1 MSQSPLLPPVKEHMQ
16 MRVCPRFRPFL
27 KTDEECKNGEDKP
40 KTSVAFHKN
49 GKNFLI
55 KNGLSEPLEFTFDK
69 FLKSTATQD
78 ETFTSTYGPEVL
90 QRVIDGFNCTIF
102 SYGAQHTGKSFT
114 LFGKSVVAANHHAG
128 FAVRLT
134 RSLFDFIVHK
144 SPPEIEFSVSL
155 TAFETHGNENGDT
168 IMTDLLIGENERR
181 SSHLEVL
188 VNDETSTVEVTGLH
202 EEFVTSE
209 NEFFQ
214 SVNKALE
221 KASREPSTVFIEIKV
236 LQSDPATKITKE
248 SRRWMLHI
256 TTNGE
261 AIHAETDDF
270 DYFATTLRCLLFSR
284 IFVNSI
290 CYAFITLSPSAISS
304 VITKYTIPSLQL
316 ASKLNELSSEVAPN
330 LIRID
335 DEERKKALEQ
345 SKNEENQPSTT
356 TSPQTSTHA
365 PETPSSP
372 RESIILEETE
382 QYKKLLAERN
392 SLQDD
397 VSSLKIQVET
407 LKAQLSK
414 EDEKNSHSRKQLVQ
428 LENALNETTKQLKEV
443 SLLKDSLQKE
453 KERFQEV
460 LSQSHQEIQTLK
472 QKLIEEESK
481 REEMGDKIAEVED
494 LKKTIQ
500 KLQTQLSSSSSSESP
515 LFTQKK
521 EETNMEALSVAKI
534 QYDEMKQLYYE
545 LLDKVDELEKKNIE
559 LEEEKIAT
567 ESKAI
572 PVDDPSNSLIEKL
585 KNKNRVLMEQLN
597 SAKRENIKTRE
608 KSSESVLK
616 SLDVKLDEFRNI
628 VTQYKETAQKQILA
642 TMSTY
647 EETSQQDKATIQK
660 LKLNVT
666 DLTNKLNTAR
676 KKNTE
681 MEISRMKWQEGEKY
695 AKQRVVTL
703 EKELEELKLKSNE
716 KEKLLSDELEKLKVE
731 VITAKDTEI
740 LTLKDEISRME
751 KENGEIIYKLK
762 KAKANRKKT
771 VAALQQA
778 QEQHALLLL
787 QEKERNETLERE
799 IKFLKKYTGVKMDT
813 FSKKNDDSVTQPK
826 KLNTISAASSRQ
838 KEMLAKRLS
847 VTINK
852 TQSNKCND
860 LRGTPLSRENSKTS
874 IVSTEEEEYDA
885 KSPRYKKLTSSNNN
899 LNDIQGYLEKRS
911 PKLNLYKRRYFRL
924 DGSFLFYYVDDVE
937 SKPIGSIDLKT
948 ATIEL
953 SPEKSGKK
961 RFVFKVEIPAKPYYL
976 SCSTA
981 EEREVW
987 FNAISNI
994 IKISKN

>member
-1 MSQSPLLPPVKEHMQ
+1 MHHVHDSSLISSLLDSY
-16 MRVCPRFRPFL
+16 R
-27 KTDEECKNGEDKP
+27 N
-40 KTSVAFHKN
+40 
-49 GKNFLI
+49 
-55 KNGLSEPLEFTFDK
+55 
-69 FLKSTATQD
+69 TQ
-78 ETFTSTYGPEVL
+78 L
-90 QRVIDGFNCTIF
+90 N
-102 SYGAQHTGKSFT
+102 A
-114 LFGKSVVAANHHAG
+114 
-128 FAVRLT
+128 
-134 RSLFDFIVHK
+134 
-144 SPPEIEFSVSL
+144 
-155 TAFETHGNENGDT
+155 
-168 IMTDLLIGENERR
+168 LLLD
-181 SSHLEVL
+181 HY
-188 VNDETSTVEVTGLH
+188 TTP
-202 EEFVTSE
+202 
-209 NEFFQ
+209 
-214 SVNKALE
+214 
-221 KASREPSTVFIEIKV
+221 EPSTVFIEIKV

-248 SRRWMLHI
+248 SRVTIIDFDSESPSDEHRKIHKDGCYTLRQMV
-256 TTNGE
+256 E

-304 VITKYTIPSLQL
+304 VITKYTIPSLKL
-316 ASKLNELSSEVAPN
+316 ASKLYELSSEVSPN

-356 TSPQTSTHA
+356 TSPNQA
-365 PETPSSP
+365 PETPSTP
-372 RESIILEETE
+372 RESIVLEETE

-397 VSSLKIQVET
+397 VSALKIQVET

-414 EDEKNSHSRKQLVQ
+414 EDEKNSQARKQLVQ

-453 KERFQEV
+453 KEKFQEI
-460 LSQSHQEIQTLK
+460 LAQSHQEIQTLK
-472 QKLIEEESK
+472 QQLIEEESK

-500 KLQTQLSSSSSSESP
+500 KLQTQLSSSSSESP
-515 LFTQKK
+515 VFTQKK
-521 EETNMEALSVAKI
+521 EETNLEALSVART
-534 QYDEMKQLYYE
+534 QYDEMKQMYYE

-567 ESKAI
+567 ESKTI
-572 PVDDPSNSLIEKL
+572 PLDDPSNTLIEKL
-585 KNKNRVLMEQLN
+585 KNKNRILMEQLN
-597 SAKRENIKTRE
+597 ASKRENIKTRE
-608 KSSESVLK
+608 KSSESILK
-616 SLDVKLDEFRNI
+616 SLDVKLDELKNI
-628 VTQYKETAQKQILA
+628 VNQYKETAQKQLLA
-642 TMSTY
+642 TMSSY

-660 LKLNVT
+660 LKLNIT

-703 EKELEELKLKSNE
+703 EKELEELKVKSNE

-731 VITAKDTEI
+731 VVTAKDTEI

-751 KENGEIIYKLK
+751 KENGELTYKLK
-762 KAKANRKKT
+762 KAKVNRKKT
-771 VAALQQA
+771 VVALQQA

-826 KLNTISAASSRQ
+826 KLNTILTASSRQ
-838 KEMLAKRLS
+838 KELLAKRLS
-847 VTINK
+847 VTISK
-852 TQSNKCND
+852 TQSQQISALQQQLSLMNPLGSNSPRGNNND
-860 LRGTPLSRENSKTS
+860 LRGTPISRENSKTS

-885 KSPRYKKLTSSNNN
+885 KSPRYKKLSSSTSN
-899 LNDIQGYLEKRS
+899 LNEVQGYLEKRS

-937 SKPIGSIDLKT
+937 TKPVGSIDLKT
-948 ATIEL
+948 ATIEM

-976 SCSTA
+976 SCTTA
-981 EEREVW
+981 EEREMW
-987 FNAISNI
+987 YSAISNI